1 MGRPSWIGGLALRS
15 GGRGTFDH
23 RVLYR
28 AAVLGVAIL
37 EWRIGVKKW
46 GGLLTIEFY
55 IEWLFWGG
63 HLGVEDWR

>member
-1 MGRPSWIGGLALRS
+1 M
-15 GGRGTFDH
+15 
-23 RVLYR
+23 
-28 AAVLGVAIL
+28 